1 MTYNEINHPLERTI
15 PMDTNDTTST
25 DLIVID
31 AEIPTEADSFG
42 KEVAKTLA
50 VSTATSAGVFGG
62 FVVIALLTPK
72 VKAWINRKKN
82 TEVIEGESS
91 VKDTPENG

>member
-1 MTYNEINHPLERTI
+1 
-15 PMDTNDTTST
+15 MDTNDTST
-25 DLIVID
+25 DLVTLD
-31 AEIPTEADSFG
+31 AESDQTEDQSFG
-42 KEVAKTLA
+42 KEVAHTLL

-72 VKAWINRKKN
+72 VKSWFNRKKN

-91 VKDTPENG
+91 VKDAPVEKA

>member
-1 MTYNEINHPLERTI
+1 MTTT
-15 PMDTNDTTST
+15 DTPTS
-25 DLIVID
+25 DIV
-31 AEIPTEADSFG
+31 ALLPPEETETEADSFG

-72 VKAWINRKKN
+72 VKAWFNRKKN
-82 TEVIEGESS
+82 NEVVIEGESS
-91 VKDTPENG
+91 VKDTSEKD

>member
-1 MTYNEINHPLERTI
+1 
-15 PMDTNDTTST
+15 MDANDTTSNDLVIIDA
-25 DLIVID
+25 DLI
-31 AEIPTEADSFG
+31 ETEADSFG

>member
-1 MTYNEINHPLERTI
+1 
-15 PMDTNDTTST
+15 MDTNDTTST
-25 DLIVID
+25 DLVIID
-31 AEIPTEADSFG
+31 ADLIETEADSFG

-50 VSTATSAGVFGG
+50 VSTATSVGVFGG

-72 VKAWINRKKN
+72 VKAWMNRKKN